1 MQIDPKL
8 YEFAETDKH
17 RAYLDAVTQYGSEA
31 GASRAL
37 GLSHDTVSKVV
48 RRLKQRAAKAGYAPG
63 HFESGTAP
71 GFAMGKVTIQ
81 RAADGTVE
89 RTWERQSPDAER
101 LLEGLRAAV
110 EGMAGEIVPCAPV
123 AAPAASLADLLAVYT
138 LTDAHIGMLAW
149 HREGGAD
156 WDLRIAEDTIVGC
169 FTETIRQMP
178 ATGQAILSQL
188 GDLLHYDGLSAVTP
202 TSGHIL
208 DADGRF
214 TKMVEVAVRVIRRI
228 VAMLL
233 AKHDRVHL
241 VLAEG
246 NHDMA
251 SSVWLRTMFKALYE
265 LEPRITVDDSAL
277 PYYAFEFG
285 SVMQIFHHS
294 HLKKNDQLPL
304 MVAAQ
309 FPEMW
314 GRTRYRYI
322 HTGNLHHHW
331 EKEFSGVTVI
341 QHQTLAARDAYAAR
355 GGWIANRAM
364 DAITYHRNF
373 GQVGRVIVNPEM
385 LEAAA

>member
-385 LEAAA
+385 LEAA

>member
-1 MQIDPKL
+1 MPTPPLSEDTL
-8 YEFAETDKH
+8 RE
-17 RAYLDAVTQYGSEA
+17 AVTARQEHGTVSEA
-31 GASRAL
+31 ARILNVPRQTLQSRLAEAA
-37 GLSHDTVSKVV
+37 
-48 RRLKQRAAKAGYAPG
+48 RRGIAPG
-63 HFESGTAP
+63 HFNQGTAP
-71 GFAMGKVTIQ
+71 GFTIGKVTIQ
-81 RAADGTVE
+81 RGASGEVE
-89 RTWERQSPDAER
+89 RTWERQLPDDSRREEA
-101 LLEGLRAAV
+101 LRAALAA
-110 EGMAGEIVPCAPV
+110 MCSEIVPTAPV
-123 AAPAASLADLLAVYT
+123 VAPKGNLDDLLAVYT

-156 WDLRIAEDTIVGC
+156 WDLTIAENTIVGC
-169 FTETIRQMP
+169 FSETIRQMP
-178 ATGQAILSQL
+178 ATGQAIFNQL

-214 TKMVEVAVRVIRRI
+214 TKMVEVAVRVIRR
-228 VAMLL
+228 VVTMLL
-233 AKHDRVHL
+233 AKHGRVHL

-246 NHDMA
+246 NHDLA
-251 SSVWLRTMFKALYE
+251 SSVWLRTMFKVLYE
-265 LEPRITVDDSAL
+265 AEPRITVDDSAL

-285 SVMQIFHHS
+285 KVMQIFHHS

-304 MVAAQ
+304 LVAAQ

-314 GRTRYRYI
+314 GRTKHRFI

-364 DAITYHRNF
+364 DAITYHKAY

-385 LEAAA
+385 LAA